1 MPMKAT
7 NPIAITGL
15 ALCLFLGSC
24 GSNETSPVETEETEE
39 TEETTQPTVEETS
52 EELTIPGEVAF
63 AGQIAQSLLG
73 TSITEQQQSC
83 LFTAAAENE
92 QFAEA
97 IAAVLN
103 QNAALTPENFKNLIV
118 NVRDCVGQ
126 DSMSNSIAFGL
137 SVNKQNDELST
148 CLNDAFTNGPT
159 EAAFVGLAAVTAGL
173 AIPEEYTTATIN
185 LLNTCVPI
193 GIVASQLTFQYEQMH
208 SFTKAVNQECLI
220 DELNNFPGIDKFWE
234 VAFISQDAE
243 QLEGISSLVE
253 LCEEAL
259 FADLLQEIPDN
270 FEPWSGQKTLATVAP
285 PARNNAY
292 TASPPMTI
300 EDGTAYEATITTN
313 DGEMRFQLL
322 PEIAPIAVNNF
333 VSLSRDGFYDG
344 LIFHRVLENF
354 MAQGGDPIGIGT
366 GNPGYRFEDEID
378 PETTFDQRGILAMAN
393 SGPDTNGSQ
402 FFITFTQTPHLNG
415 SYSIFGKLI
424 SGDDVLGSIDLRD
437 PSNPTIR
444 GEQILSITI
453 TEQ

>member
-1 MPMKAT
+1 
-7 NPIAITGL
+7 
-15 ALCLFLGSC
+15 
-24 GSNETSPVETEETEE
+24 
-39 TEETTQPTVEETS
+39 
-52 EELTIPGEVAF
+52 
-63 AGQIAQSLLG
+63 
-73 TSITEQQQSC
+73 
-83 LFTAAAENE
+83 
-92 QFAEA
+92 
-97 IAAVLN
+97 
-103 QNAALTPENFKNLIV
+103 
-118 NVRDCVGQ
+118 
-126 DSMSNSIAFGL
+126 
-137 SVNKQNDELST
+137 
-148 CLNDAFTNGPT
+148 
-159 EAAFVGLAAVTAGL
+159 
-173 AIPEEYTTATIN
+173 
-185 LLNTCVPI
+185 
-193 GIVASQLTFQYEQMH
+193 
-208 SFTKAVNQECLI
+208 
-220 DELNNFPGIDKFWE
+220 
-234 VAFISQDAE
+234 
-243 QLEGISSLVE
+243 
-253 LCEEAL
+253 
-259 FADLLQEIPDN
+259 
-270 FEPWSGQKTLATVAP
+270 
-285 PARNNAY
+285 
-292 TASPPMTI
+292 MTI